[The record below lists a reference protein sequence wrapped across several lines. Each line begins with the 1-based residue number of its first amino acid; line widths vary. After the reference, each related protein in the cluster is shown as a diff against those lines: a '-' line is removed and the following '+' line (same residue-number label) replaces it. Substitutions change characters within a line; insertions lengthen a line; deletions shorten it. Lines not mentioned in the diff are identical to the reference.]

1 MKKKDL
7 RKPSSFIL
15 LTIFVLFLS
24 MLACVLPSSGTLPTK
39 MPTVENTQIS
49 LPTKMPTDD
58 YEPNCEEMKSSGRF
72 GIVVASPNGGLNVR
86 DLPLESGGK
95 IIETLSDGNQVEIF
109 STIGNNWNLVRFTDK
124 NGRIVCGFVKMD
136 YIQEQ

>member
-7 RKPSSFIL
+7 KKPNSFIL
-15 LTIFVLFLS
+15 LAVMVLFLS
-24 MLACVLPSSGTLPTK
+24 MLACVFPNSGTVPTLL
-39 MPTVENTQIS
+39 PTVENTENPV
-49 LPTKMPTDD
+49 PTIKPTDD
-58 YEPNCEEMKSSGRF
+58 YEPNCEEMKSSGKF

-86 DLPLESGGK
+86 DLPIESGGE

-124 NGRIVCGFVKMD
+124 NGKITCGFVKMD